1 MKQLGS
7 SGEAETTRSSWTN
20 AGGQAVFVDTDFSP
34 SVLIWEETSKPIT
47 QQKHW
52 VDFLCLTPLPRC

>member
-20 AGGQAVFVDTDFSP
+20 AGGQAVFVDTDFSL
-34 SVLIWEETSKPIT
+34 SVPGGEETSKPIT
-47 QQKHW
+47 QE
-52 VDFLCLTPLPRC
+52 